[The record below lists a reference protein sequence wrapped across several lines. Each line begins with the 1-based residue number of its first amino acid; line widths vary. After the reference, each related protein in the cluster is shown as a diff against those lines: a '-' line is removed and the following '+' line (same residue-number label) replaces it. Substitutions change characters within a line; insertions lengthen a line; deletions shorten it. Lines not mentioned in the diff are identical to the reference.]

1 MRNPTFAVIALAALL
16 AIAGGPAASA
26 QDQIANGRVERVAAA
41 GSLDAQVR
49 ALASRSSDPF
59 WIGYAEPV
67 VEGERVMCCFSSGS
81 VSGSFIASSGTDGC
95 CSGCRLEPGDD
106 GPRAVT
112 TTGSGE
118 PIRLEGATELVVLAR
133 VEHGEVRRIRMF
145 SPDCPLDAGGRTV
158 YWLTG
163 VAPEVSVEWL
173 SGFASASESL
183 ASSAIG
189 ALAMHRSD
197 SADRA
202 LERLVAAGQP
212 PKVRE
217 KAAFWLG
224 QARGRRGFETLRRL
238 VDTDA
243 SEDFR
248 RRAVFAISRSD
259 QPETIDTIIGIAR
272 DDGSAKVRGEAL
284 FWLAQTAGARA
295 MASITDAIAND
306 PDTAVKKRAVFAL
319 SRLPNDDGVP
329 KLIEVARTNRN
340 PEVRKQAMFW
350 LGQSK
355 DPRALEFFEE
365 ILKK

>member
-1 MRNPTFAVIALAALL
+1 MRYRTAVVIALSAALV
-16 AIAGGPAASA
+16 AAGGRAASA
-26 QDQIANGRVERVAAA
+26 QDQITNGRVERVAAA
-41 GSLDAQVR
+41 GRLGEQVR
-49 ALASRSSDPF
+49 ALAGRSAGPF

-67 VEGERVMCCFSSGS
+67 VDGERVMCCVSSGS
-81 VSGSFIASSGTDGC
+81 VSGVISVSPGTDAC
-95 CSGCRLEPGDD
+95 CSGCRLEPADEGAAATTA
-106 GPRAVT
+106 PR
-112 TTGSGE
+112 E

-133 VEHGEVRRIRMF
+133 VENGEVGRIRMF

-163 VAPEVSVEWL
+163 VAPEASVEWL
-173 SGFASASESL
+173 SGFATASGSL

-189 ALAMHRSD
+189 ALALHRTD
-197 SADRA
+197 AADRA
-202 LERLVAAGQP
+202 LERLVAAGEP

-217 KAAFWLG
+217 KAAFWMG
-224 QARGRRGFETLRRL
+224 VARGRRGFEALSRL
-238 VDTDA
+238 VRSDT

-272 DDGSAKVRGEAL
+272 HDASARVRGEAL
-284 FWLAQTAGARA
+284 FWLAQKAGARA
-295 MASITDAIAND
+295 TASLTEAIASD

-319 SRLPNDDGVP
+319 SQLPKDDGVP
-329 KLIEVARTNRN
+329 LLIEVARTNRN

-355 DPRALEFFEE
+355 DPRALAFFEE